1 MRKPTTPTP
10 LPVRRALREVGTN
23 IQAWRKLR
31 GLTQSQLADRAAV
44 ARTTLIRLEQDNGN
58 VSLENTLRV
67 LNALG
72 ILENLPR
79 AVDPY
84 ETDLGRLRAD
94 EQLPD
99 RVRPRSF
106 GRNDG

>member
-1 MRKPTTPTP
+1 MRKSASPTPTP
-10 LPVRRALREVGTN
+10 IRRAMRDIGNN

-44 ARTTLIRLEQDNGN
+44 ARTTVIRLEHDNGN

-72 ILENLPR
+72 ILENVPR

-94 EQLPD
+94 EQLPV

-106 GRNDG
+106 GADDD

>member
-1 MRKPTTPTP
+1 MRKSASPTP
-10 LPVRRALREVGTN
+10 IPIRRALRDIGAS

-44 ARTTLIRLEQDNGN
+44 ARTTLIRLENDNGN
-58 VSLENTLRV
+58 VSLENALRV

-72 ILENLPR
+72 VLEKVPQ

-106 GRNDG
+106 RGEDV